1 MALRWSP
8 IALVLACSERKQAP
22 PPPPPPPAPI
32 DAAVLDAPAEIDGPA
47 IDAIDPE
54 LAKVMASPPCCCAL
68 ASTEPAY
75 ETQPRRYCEQ
85 DLHGRCVAAASC
97 PKPGSV
103 EAHVATWWREV
114 ADGKPQVHAG
124 DVFVVEA
131 FVPAEVFTGQTC
143 GNPYVVDQ
151 PRANDECLRLVV
163 VNSRPPRWRDGWG
176 CQGFSGTDLAKSI
189 RRDREATKDR
199 LLCGNR
205 SNAGVFVAVDA
216 TGKVSA
222 LLVNK
227 LDSP

>member
-8 IALVLACSERKQAP
+8 IALVFACSKREQAP
-22 PPPPPPPAPI
+22 PPPPPPAI
-32 DAAVLDAPAEIDGPA
+32 DAVVIDAPVAIDAPPVA

-54 LAKVMASPPCCCAL
+54 LAQVMASPPCCCAL

-75 ETQPRRYCEQ
+75 ETQPRLSCEQ
-85 DLHGRCVAAASC
+85 DLHGRCVAPASC

-103 EAHVATWWREV
+103 EAQLATWWREV
-114 ADGKPQVHAG
+114 ADGKPQAHAG

-131 FVPAEVFTGQTC
+131 FVPAEVFAGQTC
-143 GNPYVVDQ
+143 GTPYVVDE

-163 VNSRPPRWRDGWG
+163 VNSRPPRWRAGWG
-176 CQGFSGTDLAKSI
+176 CKGFSGTDLAKSI

-199 LLCGNR
+199 LRCGNR